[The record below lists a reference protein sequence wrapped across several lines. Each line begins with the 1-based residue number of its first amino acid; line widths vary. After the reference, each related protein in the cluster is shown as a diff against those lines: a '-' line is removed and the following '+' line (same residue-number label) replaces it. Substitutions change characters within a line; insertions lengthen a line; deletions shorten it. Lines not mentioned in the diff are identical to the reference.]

1 MALSLTQN
9 YFPINRC
16 YNKMIIDIYMIS
28 IQCGITISVLI
39 KLLCFHAL
47 LCNMETCYHFQKR
60 FYKHGQVGKGGGG
73 LGWKC
78 WYGGAA
84 NIRHVVSEIC
94 LFISFRK
101 HVVHSKSMSIGHG
114 MPPLTSKVNKS
125 ITSEQ
130 KSLKSNLA
138 FLLWSLT
145 LCIKLK

>member
-60 FYKHGQVGKGGGG
+60 QENILSNFHNKHSFTNMDRQAKGVGVWVGSVGMGVQQT
-73 LGWKC
+73 LDM
-78 WYGGAA
+78 
-84 NIRHVVSEIC
+84 
-94 LFISFRK
+94 LFLRF
-101 HVVHSKSMSIGHG
+101 
-114 MPPLTSKVNKS
+114 
-125 ITSEQ
+125 
-130 KSLKSNLA
+130 A
-138 FLLWSLT
+138 FLFHSGNMLCT
-145 LCIKLK
+145 LNRCPQDTGCAHLHLK